1 MIGSCMLRVNDSQEW
16 ETMKKIN
23 IIIKNNFK
31 NLSLKSKL
39 IICFLSLVTISVCVS
54 TLQSYRLSGSM
65 LEKKTKEY
73 MHDIFRQ
80 TITNIEYD
88 LQKIED
94 ITFNIVGNVELQQLL
109 YDAITNPGSSYEQL
123 QRKKVIENMLSSYIM
138 TYDEVVSVYI
148 VADNNVVF
156 EHNKERQF
164 HDLKMQYKRFV
175 YKWKGSIYWHTTN
188 KDNGIITA
196 NCAINN
202 LKTQKPMGYII
213 INIKEQYIYDK
224 FKDLMYVEAGDVF
237 LINSESKIVS
247 HSNKDML
254 GKHVDHIDTMGAFD
268 TSTTGF
274 FTEVIDGE
282 EMYISNSDPLSN
294 GWCLV
299 SITPSSYYQNEIID
313 LRNTILMTALVICCI
328 GIALS
333 LLLAKNLSGPLIVLS
348 DALATFGKGDFS
360 VSCNIDSNDEV
371 GKLSRN
377 FNRMVTDINQLIE
390 TVFKERILKQ
400 EAELKSLQ
408 MQINPH
414 FLYNTLE
421 TINWTAREKGV
432 REIGEMAKSLG
443 DLMRGTISGK
453 DFILLSQEEEALK
466 NYLKIQK
473 FRFEEK
479 LNFIIDI
486 PTEFHK
492 YMIPKFII
500 QPLLENAIVHG
511 IEPKLDPGTVEVH
524 VCGQDGDLM
533 IWVIDD
539 GVGVD
544 RESIQR
550 ILSEEEDVEIEGH
563 TLIGINNVNR
573 RIQIYYGKEYGLQI
587 KNNQGKGTRVFLRL
601 KAMEQPPNET
611 DSKMK

>member
-1 MIGSCMLRVNDSQEW
+1 
-16 ETMKKIN
+16 
-23 IIIKNNFK
+23 
-31 NLSLKSKL
+31 
-39 IICFLSLVTISVCVS
+39 
-54 TLQSYRLSGSM
+54 M

-109 YDAITNPGSSYEQL
+109 YDAITKPGSSYEQL

-224 FKDLMYVEAGDVF
+224 FKDLMYVDAGDVF
-237 LINSESKIVS
+237 LINSEGKIVS

-254 GKHVDHIDTMGAFD
+254 GKHVDHIETMGAFD

-333 LLLAKNLSGPLIVLS
+333 VLLAKSLSGPLIVLS
-348 DALATFGKGDFS
+348 DALAAFGKGDFS

-421 TINWTAREKGV
+421 TINWTARAKGV